1 MTSSTAIHGQVS
13 SNIRGVLALWD
24 LTQAD
29 VASWLGIKP
38 GSMSDLMSGRR
49 PWSLNYL
56 DVIAG
61 RCGVTV
67 SDLTGSRSALLKRLP
82 AEGPFASAISSA
94 QELPRLDSNQEP
106 AG

>member
-1 MTSSTAIHGQVS
+1 MTSPTGIHGQVS

-29 VASWLGIKP
+29 VAGWLDIKP

-56 DVIAG
+56 DAIAG

-67 SDLTGSRSALLKRLP
+67 SDLTGPRSALLKRLP
-82 AEGPFASAISSA
+82 ADGPFASAVSDT
-94 QELPRLDSNQEP
+94 QKLPRRDSNTEP